1 MSRISCVSF
10 VLYCFVTV
18 CAVLGAI
25 FGSLEIVHIRSVG
38 REQYLK
44 GGVIPDWCSLLEA
57 EEAEERSILTKVAS
71 IVKIETS

>member
-1 MSRISCVSF
+1 MSRISCFKFVSLLF
-10 VLYCFVTV
+10 CNLY
-18 CAVLGAI
+18 AVLGAI

-57 EEAEERSILTKVAS
+57 EEAEERNILTKVAS
-71 IVKIETS
+71 IVKIESS